1 MRVSKSIKLPGTY
14 VILPSHAGMH
24 NAELCQEGNIK
35 IQVWEDDL
43 MSLKISREELEL
55 LYTKILNSPPSF
67 KPVWI
72 WIPLFNN
79 GRLC

>member
-14 VILPSHAGMH
+14 VILPAHAGMH
-24 NAELCQEGNIK
+24 DAELCQEGNIK

-43 MSLKISREELEL
+43 MSLKISGEELEL
-55 LYTKILNSPPSF
+55 LYNKIFILPLSLN
-67 KPVWI
+67 KPI
-72 WIPLFNN
+72 WIPLLNN